1 MLGYIQ
7 RAACVGVALVAASA
21 ALHAQTDWYNTDKGR
36 PLRTEDALVMERH
49 AFEFHLAPLTFSR
62 LGGVS
67 SWEVEP
73 ELGWG
78 ILPRTQLEVGVPIG
92 ARATLGG
99 GANVAAHGVH
109 VALLHALNAETLLF
123 PGLAVGVDA
132 LFPAGGRAPEH
143 THGSVLI
150 AATRT
155 ARLGRAHLN
164 FAQHIGPRDD
174 PRAEVTRWRAGL
186 ALDRPIPLRT
196 MLVGA
201 EIYAEEPLAGG
212 DVRWTAGTGLRW
224 QLAPRLAFDVG
235 VARVMSG
242 PERGWAFTMGHAF
255 EFGLPF
261 LQPTGGF

>member
-1 MLGYIQ
+1 MLGFS
-7 RAACVGVALVAASA
+7 RCVALLGM
-21 ALHAQTDWYNTDKGR
+21 ALTAVSVPGHAQTDWYNTDRGR
-36 PLRTEDALVMERH
+36 PLRTADALVMERH

-62 LGGVS
+62 SGGVS
-67 SWEVEP
+67 RWEAEP

-78 ILPRTQLEVGVPIG
+78 ILPRTQFEVGVPV
-92 ARATLGG
+92 ASAATLGAD
-99 GANVAAHGVH
+99 ANVAARGVH

-132 LFPAGGRAPEH
+132 LLPVGGRRAEH
-143 THGSVLI
+143 AHGALTL

-155 ARLGRAHLN
+155 ARSGRAHLN
-164 FAQHIGPRDD
+164 FSQHVGPRADV
-174 PRAEVTRWRAGL
+174 RAEVPRWRAGL
-186 ALDRPIPLRT
+186 AVDRPIPLRT

-201 EIYAEEPLAGG
+201 EVYAEEPLAGG
-212 DVRWTAGTGLRW
+212 AVRWTTGVGLRW

-235 VARVMSG
+235 VARVVHG
-242 PERGWAFTMGHAF
+242 PERGWAITTGHAI